1 MAVRPIDSK
10 TTFPTKQRRK
20 RKAVEIHPSAA
31 KDTDEPPARKLPMAI
46 LASVPPEYTLVST
59 EVIKLPSSLELLPG
73 TQTYSVAHSEVSNST
88 AHSSQEADKTQQLR
102 CTEAGK
108 ALVSE
113 DDDLQKL
120 LMEITGELE
129 GENDVDAEK
138 GVDELL
144 LELSEITDSVIP
156 QSDCNF

>member
-1 MAVRPIDSK
+1 MA
-10 TTFPTKQRRK
+10 Q
-20 RKAVEIHPSAA
+20 
-31 KDTDEPPARKLPMAI
+31 
-46 LASVPPEYTLVST
+46 
-59 EVIKLPSSLELLPG
+59 
-73 TQTYSVAHSEVSNST
+73 SEVSNST
-88 AHSSQEADKTQQLR
+88 SHSSQEADKTQQLS